1 MHLYNIYIYTLI
13 YQSHPPCLICMWCMH
28 IHIPTYIYIF
38 VYNIYIFMHIVE
50 SHSAVRQA
58 SVSWDALNIQTKKLV
73 RNTRFLHWG
82 QRTGRECCLRG
93 WPESLEAL

>member
-1 MHLYNIYIYTLI
+1 MSNLYVVYAYTYTYI
-13 YQSHPPCLICMWCMH
+13 
-28 IHIPTYIYIF
+28 YIYIF